1 MRINDD
7 LLIRGLHVYGL
18 GQIVDALETA
28 VGQQQTTPLR
38 PIQHFRGLQIGR
50 QQEHA
55 FAFVAVTIRLHV
67 EGAVG
72 ELVNGLD
79 VLILA
84 QSQHVFQRLPFA
96 GRAIDDKLAAIR
108 IIGHIHVLAE
118 IPHSA
123 QITT

>member
-1 MRINDD
+1 MVAYHGIIVQRQLRVLAHGLALRINDD

-55 FAFVAVTIRLHV
+55 FAFVAVTSHLHV

-72 ELVNGLD
+72 ELINGSD
-79 VLILA
+79 VFILA
-84 QSQHVFQRLPFA
+84 
-96 GRAIDDKLAAIR
+96 
-108 IIGHIHVLAE
+108 
-118 IPHSA
+118 
-123 QITT
+123 